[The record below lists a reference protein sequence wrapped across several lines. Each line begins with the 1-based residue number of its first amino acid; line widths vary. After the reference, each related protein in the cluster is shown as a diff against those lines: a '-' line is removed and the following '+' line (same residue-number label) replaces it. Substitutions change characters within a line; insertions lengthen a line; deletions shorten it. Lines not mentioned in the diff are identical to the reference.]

1 MIRDC
6 ILFERHFILENEA
19 DLLKHGTILYCISP
33 LSILNHNA
41 NIKTLKYLSK
51 EIYTIDQT
59 FLSKLPEPPLK
70 TLKTIQ
76 SILAM
81 TI

>member
-6 ILFERHFILENEA
+6 ILFERPFILENEA

-59 FLSKLPEPPLK
+59 LMSIEIARSNPISKYFSKLNQRF
-70 TLKTIQ
+70 I
-76 SILAM
+76 
-81 TI
+81 